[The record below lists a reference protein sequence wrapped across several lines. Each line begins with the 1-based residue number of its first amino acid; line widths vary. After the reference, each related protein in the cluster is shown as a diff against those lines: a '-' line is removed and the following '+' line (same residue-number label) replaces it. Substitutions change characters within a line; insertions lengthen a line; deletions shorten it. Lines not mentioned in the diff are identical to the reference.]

1 MDTLNTIVEKY
12 RLNLNERLPIQINI
26 GRLELAGLFAELDF
40 KTGAEIGV
48 EQGLYTEVLCKA
60 NPRAA
65 IYAADAWQAY
75 NGYRE
80 HVSQEKLDGFY
91 GAAKRRLA
99 PYNCYLLRG
108 FSRDISSQFDDNWLD
123 FVYIDSNHDFQYVV
137 NDLAEWSKKVR
148 PGGIIAGHDY
158 RKDKGGAPF
167 HVKYAVDGF
176 TAAYRVSPWFVLRG
190 DKSASFMWVKE

>member
-60 NPRAA
+60 NPQAK
-65 IYAADAWQAY
+65 IYGIDAWQAY
-75 NGYRE
+75 KGYRE
-80 HVSQEKLDGFY
+80 HVSQEKLDGFCL
-91 GAAKRRLA
+91 AALERLKS
-99 PYNCYLLRG
+99 YNFIIVRK
-108 FSRDISSQFDDNWLD
+108 FSLEAVKDFPPGYLD
-123 FVYIDSNHDFQYVV
+123 FVYIDSNHAFEYVV
-137 NDLAEWSKKVR
+137 NDLAEWSKRVR
-148 PGGIIAGHDY
+148 KGGIIAGHDY